1 MLFPWSQ
8 KEDKDAVSTISI
20 YNVPGDLRQFNK
32 TWGGN
37 KNYKDWTRE
46 KKLLLFTE
54 NTVAYLEN
62 SEESIDELWALIS
75 EFIRD
80 HGEKKVHLK
89 INFIS
94 TLGNKPTEKEIN
106 F

>member
-8 KEDKDAVSTISI
+8 KEDKDAMSTISI

-80 HGEKKVHLK
+80 HGEKKSPFKNQFYFHIGK
-89 INFIS
+89 QTNRK
-94 TLGNKPTEKEIN
+94 GN
-106 F
+106 